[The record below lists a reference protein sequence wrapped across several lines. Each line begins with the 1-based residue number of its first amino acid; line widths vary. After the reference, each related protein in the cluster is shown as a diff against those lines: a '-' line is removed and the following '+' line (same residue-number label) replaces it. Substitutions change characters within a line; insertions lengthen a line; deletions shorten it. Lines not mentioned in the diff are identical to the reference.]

1 LRFWRSLIL
10 AAINKP
16 APAAHYARPL
26 LNAQA
31 LACPPALAGLLSMP
45 PSIVFYTN
53 RLVGKAFAGAARGPF
68 IFIRPQ
74 FKGDQ
79 GLLEHERVHVR
90 QFWRTFGLH
99 GLLYRF
105 SRAYRLRS
113 EVEAY
118 RRQLEFTPGNR
129 TFCAAAL
136 ANGYDLRI
144 TLGRAYALLS

>member
-1 LRFWRSLIL
+1 MSL
-10 AAINKP
+10 
-16 APAAHYARPL
+16 
-26 LNAQA
+26 
-31 LACPPALAGLLSMP
+31 
-45 PSIVFYTN
+45 SIVFYTN

-68 IFIRPQ
+68 IFIRPE

-99 GLLYRF
+99 GLRYRF

-118 RRQLEFTPGNR
+118 RRQLEFSSDVRWSRLNFAGL
-129 TFCAAAL
+129 L
-136 ANGYDLRI
+136 ASNYDLGI
-144 TLGRAYALLS
+144 SFDRAVALLS